1 MTESSDEPSPLS
13 RICFATGIAHDSR
26 HNPGAGDHLPLSL
39 NEKSA
44 HHPSDEAAIPNY
56 AKSPPSVE
64 NVIKEDEAT
73 FHPGTNSHVVD
84 KESSALPPLAPPPQE
99 GVQEEASSTVD
110 SGARGSILI
119 RFYLACKGI
128 LLASWMNVL
137 LAFVPAGI
145 AVKVA
150 GINPNVVFAINAIA
164 IIPLAGL
171 LTHATESVASEMGD
185 TIGALMNITFGNA
198 VELIIFIALVK
209 NEIRIVQASL
219 LGSILA
225 NLLLILGM
233 CFLLGGLRFREQ
245 ILLLVYVLYILFQ
258 LKSHAYMYQSTPQH
272 VIDEESHP
280 GLLAEIMN
288 SSGASSSSSSSSD
301 TDSDNSSGSH
311 TTAKRIKRVLR
322 GRKRRKSNA
331 SSKETPS
338 VPSTLRTPSVGT
350 SNHANYKSEF
360 SGGELQQDGSF
371 NSPNSFVAIAS
382 GDEADTDGENGGGRR
397 KTNNSAVNFR
407 DFEKE
412 NTASGSRTAENSQRK
427 TTRRKRK
434 ALQET
439 VSMGKKEATIKDSIL
454 ADQPSNPPLEARV
467 SAPRVGFVKEVG
479 RGLDLSPKRSF
490 GKRGITNV
498 LPAMPAVDR
507 MFSSTVFSAMNPSG
521 IPDSSSPAPFAPF
534 ATRNPLHRSSSLPS
548 RLNRVGEV
556 SMAAPEFPRA
566 YPRPAAISHPSLD
579 PKIHTKTKSRLSRTS
594 AIILLLVSTGLVA
607 LCADFLVNSINHLV
621 KTTDV
626 SEAFIGLII
635 LPIVGN
641 AAEHVTAVV
650 VASKNKMDLAIGVA
664 VGSSIQIA
672 LFVTPVI
679 VLLGWIL
686 HKDMSLYFSLFET
699 ISLFVSAFI
708 VNFLVLD
715 GRSNYLEGALLNAA
729 YVIIAPPLKSN
740 SSTASRHSP
749 RLVENALSPSWA
761 SAHSIEDHSPT
772 QFPFGP
778 RNTVRTPPFL
788 AKSKKR
794 ALSRLPA
801 NLPSPSGQ
809 PPFKKPR
816 RRVKTQRALGNP
828 INPRS
833 VRDNSPLPP
842 SLFPSN
848 RRQRRPTLP
857 IRLSSSEAGST
868 MLNRS
873 HKDDSGAIRTLKL
886 ARGSA
891 KSDSSKHVL
900 RHGAQDL
907 ARKSTEGDEV
917 RISKG
922 LAILNQVGVTEL
934 LDQDDRPTFVIDLG
948 DQANFE
954 LGPLSIIYA
963 NVALRAAGGLLE
975 FIAGK
980 EDKDS
985 PGLAAIG
992 AFSDFKAWSTS
1003 YVRNHEALDVGLPS
1017 FFFFGMTWTCCTLK
1031 KRLRLIRGTSSPTS
1045 ASVSSNPPSVGI
1057 PSSRVLGK
1065 DGHGYPGSS
1074 YDSDR
1079 MIKGEP
1085 LDYFGNFRSSL
1096 PALGPEAAVE
1106 DDKLMQ
1112 RVSQTSARDSPR
1124 NTLMH
1129 SSTWPDSD
1137 TVNDRK
1143 SDSGSASQSTELA
1156 FSSRPNSYPK
1166 EATWGPLPV
1175 AQANNFEISMQ
1186 PDSGFFDWTRLPM
1199 VPTLPKHIQFARSI
1213 DWASTKLGPIES
1225 WSTELRCMCNMIMA
1239 SPHPAAMYWGDDL
1252 IAIYNEAYILL
1263 AGEKHPTLM
1272 GQSYRIAWAEI
1283 WDNVKDVFAN
1293 AFATGQAT
1301 MKDDDCLFIRRSSLP
1316 GFLEETFFSWSIIPL
1331 VGLDGSVVG
1340 LYNPAFEKTRRKI
1353 AERRMLTLREVGE
1366 QTAAAR
1372 ELKAFWSKVLKALE
1386 YNECDSPFVIL
1397 YSVGDDI
1404 ESEASSMQS
1413 SSVGSVRQCNLEGTL
1428 GVPEG
1433 HPAAPS
1439 KIDLKAGPEYF
1450 AHVFREAMKSDRPI
1464 LLQVENETLDANLLQ
1479 GLHWRGYGDP
1489 CRAAVCCPIFLTG
1502 GDSILGFLVMGLNPR
1517 RPYDDDYSLF
1527 VQLLSRQLTTSSA
1540 SVVLYEE
1547 EIARG
1552 RRAAQVAALDR
1563 TELSEQLAIRTQEAV
1578 ESETKFT
1585 RMAEFAPVGIFIADS
1600 QGQITYCNDAW
1611 YEISRVPK
1619 AYGSTEDWMDFVKD
1633 EDKERV
1639 FRLWDNLVQ
1648 NAVAMNCEFRFN
1660 TPWEDQQ
1667 GHRSDTWVL
1676 ASAYPEKNETGGLK
1690 IIFGSLTNISQ
1701 QKWAELLEKRKME
1714 EAVEMKRQQENFIDI
1729 TSHEMRN
1736 PLSAILQCADEIAST
1751 LKAYRSSDH
1760 ALPQLL
1766 DDLLDSNIDAAQ
1778 TIALCAQHQKRIV
1791 DDILTLS
1798 KLDSAL
1804 LLVTPCDVMPA
1815 SVVQRALK
1823 MFDGE
1828 VQTAHIKLNFQI
1840 DDSLQKHN
1848 IQWVK
1853 LDPSRLLQVLINL
1866 ITNAIKFTTTQ
1877 AKRVITVVLGASIRR
1892 PSKTPGFNTVS
1903 YFPTRTKRS
1912 DLMSSADWGTG
1923 EKCHLY
1929 FAVQDTG
1936 RGLTEDETK
1945 LLFHRFSQAS
1955 PRTHVQYGGSGLG
1968 LFISRELV
1976 ELQGGEIGVASRAGE
1991 GSTFAF
1997 YIAARRS
2004 TTPQE
2009 ALDQSPYVGMRSE
2022 RVPSPNVWKA
2032 SKVALSTSPA
2042 KALMPKTIFKIL
2054 IVEDNLVN
2062 QRVLQRQLRNLG
2074 CIVYV
2079 ANHGVE
2085 CIDRLKESTFWKNHS
2100 KEALDLSVVLMDL
2113 EMPVM
2118 DGLTCARKIRDLQD
2132 AKEIIRHVPLI
2143 AVTAN
2148 ARSEQIDTAL
2158 AAGMVSFLPLPI
2170 HFSLFGP
2177 EDVQLILGGSL
2188 IFQDDVVSKPFRILD
2203 LIPKIEELDA
2213 KYGGGS
2219 TTAGASASSSTSSF
2233 PP

>member
-1 MTESSDEPSPLS
+1 M
-13 RICFATGIAHDSR
+13 
-26 HNPGAGDHLPLSL
+26 
-39 NEKSA
+39 
-44 HHPSDEAAIPNY
+44 
-56 AKSPPSVE
+56 
-64 NVIKEDEAT
+64 
-73 FHPGTNSHVVD
+73 
-84 KESSALPPLAPPPQE
+84 
-99 GVQEEASSTVD
+99 
-110 SGARGSILI
+110 
-119 RFYLACKGI
+119 
-128 LLASWMNVL
+128 
-137 LAFVPAGI
+137 
-145 AVKVA
+145 
-150 GINPNVVFAINAIA
+150 
-164 IIPLAGL
+164 
-171 LTHATESVASEMGD
+171 
-185 TIGALMNITFGNA
+185 
-198 VELIIFIALVK
+198 
-209 NEIRIVQASL
+209 
-219 LGSILA
+219 
-225 NLLLILGM
+225 
-233 CFLLGGLRFREQ
+233 
-245 ILLLVYVLYILFQ
+245 
-258 LKSHAYMYQSTPQH
+258 
-272 VIDEESHP
+272 
-280 GLLAEIMN
+280 
-288 SSGASSSSSSSSD
+288 
-301 TDSDNSSGSH
+301 
-311 TTAKRIKRVLR
+311 
-322 GRKRRKSNA
+322 
-331 SSKETPS
+331 
-338 VPSTLRTPSVGT
+338 
-350 SNHANYKSEF
+350 
-360 SGGELQQDGSF
+360 
-371 NSPNSFVAIAS
+371 
-382 GDEADTDGENGGGRR
+382 
-397 KTNNSAVNFR
+397 
-407 DFEKE
+407 
-412 NTASGSRTAENSQRK
+412 
-427 TTRRKRK
+427 
-434 ALQET
+434 
-439 VSMGKKEATIKDSIL
+439 
-454 ADQPSNPPLEARV
+454 
-467 SAPRVGFVKEVG
+467 
-479 RGLDLSPKRSF
+479 
-490 GKRGITNV
+490 
-498 LPAMPAVDR
+498 
-507 MFSSTVFSAMNPSG
+507 
-521 IPDSSSPAPFAPF
+521 
-534 ATRNPLHRSSSLPS
+534 
-548 RLNRVGEV
+548 
-556 SMAAPEFPRA
+556 
-566 YPRPAAISHPSLD
+566 
-579 PKIHTKTKSRLSRTS
+579 
-594 AIILLLVSTGLVA
+594 
-607 LCADFLVNSINHLV
+607 
-621 KTTDV
+621 
-626 SEAFIGLII
+626 
-635 LPIVGN
+635 
-641 AAEHVTAVV
+641 
-650 VASKNKMDLAIGVA
+650 
-664 VGSSIQIA
+664 
-672 LFVTPVI
+672 
-679 VLLGWIL
+679 
-686 HKDMSLYFSLFET
+686 
-699 ISLFVSAFI
+699 
-708 VNFLVLD
+708 
-715 GRSNYLEGALLNAA
+715 
-729 YVIIAPPLKSN
+729 
-740 SSTASRHSP
+740 
-749 RLVENALSPSWA
+749 SPSWA
-761 SAHSIEDHSPT
+761 SARSNEDRSPP
-772 QFPFGP
+772 QFSLGP

-794 ALSRLPA
+794 AISRLPA

-828 INPRS
+828 TIPRS
-833 VRDNSPLPP
+833 VCDNSRLRPLP
-842 SLFPSN
+842 FPFDK
-848 RRQRRPTLP
+848 RQRRPALP
-857 IRLSSSEAGST
+857 IRLSSSEAGSK
-868 MLNRS
+868 MLSRL
-873 HKDDSGAIRTLKL
+873 HKDDSGAIRTLKV

-891 KSDSSKHVL
+891 KSDSSRSGL
-900 RHGAQDL
+900 RHGAQEL
-907 ARKSTEGDEV
+907 TRRSTEGEEV

-922 LAILNQVGVTEL
+922 LAVLNQVGVTEL
-934 LDQDDRPTFVIDLG
+934 LDQDERPTFIIDLG

-954 LGPLSIIYA
+954 LGPLTIIYA
-963 NVALRAAGGLLE
+963 NISLRAAGGLLE
-975 FIAGK
+975 FIAAK
-980 EDKDS
+980 DDKDS
-985 PGLAAIG
+985 PGLAAVG
-992 AFSDFKAWSTS
+992 AFSDFKAWATS

-1017 FFFFGMTWTCCTLK
+1017 FFFFGVTWTCCTLK
-1031 KRLRLIRGTSSPTS
+1031 KRLRLIRGISSPTS
-1045 ASVSSNPPSVGI
+1045 GSVSSNPPSVGI
-1057 PSSRVLGK
+1057 PSSRILGK

-1079 MIKGEP
+1079 MTKGEP

-1096 PALGPEAAVE
+1096 PALGPETATEGDEV
-1106 DDKLMQ
+1106 MQ
-1112 RVSQTSARDSPR
+1112 QVPPTPSRDSSR

-1129 SSTWPDSD
+1129 SSTKSD
-1137 TVNDRK
+1137 NDTANDRN
-1143 SDSGSASQSTELA
+1143 SDSGSTSQATELA
-1156 FSSRPNSYPK
+1156 FSSKLNSRSK
-1166 EATWGPLPV
+1166 EATSGALPV
-1175 AQANNFEISMQ
+1175 AQANDFKLSTQ
-1186 PDSGFFDWTRLPM
+1186 PDSGFFDWTRLP
-1199 VPTLPKHIQFARSI
+1199 VAPTLPKHIQFARSI

-1252 IAIYNEAYILL
+1252 VAIYNEAYILL
-1263 AGEKHPTLM
+1263 AGEKHPALM
-1272 GQSYRIAWAEI
+1272 GQSYRTAWAEI
-1283 WDNVKDVFAN
+1283 WDNVKDVFTN

-1316 GFLEETFFSWSIIPL
+1316 SFVEETFFSWSIIPL

-1372 ELKAFWSKVLKALE
+1372 ELKVFWSKVLKALE

-1413 SSVGSVRQCNLEGTL
+1413 SSVGSIRQCNLEGTL
-1428 GVPEG
+1428 GVPDG

-1439 KIDLKAGPEYF
+1439 RIDLKAGPEYF
-1450 AHVFREAMKSDRPI
+1450 AHVFREAMKSDKPI
-1464 LLQVENETLDANLLQ
+1464 LLQIEDGSLDANLLQ
-1479 GLHWRGYGDP
+1479 GLHWQGYGDP

-1600 QGQITYCNDAW
+1600 QGRITYCNDTW

-1619 AYGSTEDWMDFVKD
+1619 AYRSTEEWIDFVKD
-1633 EDKERV
+1633 EDQEMV
-1639 FRLWDNLVQ
+1639 VRLWDNLVQ

-1676 ASAYPEKNETGGLK
+1676 ASAYPEIDERGRLK

-1751 LKAYRSSDH
+1751 LKAYRSSDQ
-1760 ALPQLL
+1760 AGLQPL

-1804 LLVTPCDVMPA
+1804 LLVTPCDVMPV

-1823 MFDGE
+1823 MFEGE
-1828 VQTAHIKLNFQI
+1828 VQTAQIKLNFRI
-1840 DDSLQKHN
+1840 DDSLQKYN

-1877 AKRVITVVLGASIRR
+1877 AERVITVVLGASIRR
-1892 PSKTPGFNTVS
+1892 PSKTPGFDTVS
-1903 YFPTRTKRS
+1903 YFPTRTKRT
-1912 DLMSSADWGTG
+1912 DIMSSADWGTG

-1936 RGLTEDETK
+1936 RGLAEDETK

-1976 ELQGGEIGVASRAGE
+1976 ELQGGEIGVSSRAGE

-2004 TTPQE
+2004 TSPPE
-2009 ALDQSPYVGMRSE
+2009 SLDQLPSVGMRPE
-2022 RVPSPNVWKA
+2022 R
-2032 SKVALSTSPA
+2032 VALSTSPA
-2042 KALMPKTIFKIL
+2042 KSLMTKTTFKIL

-2074 CIVYV
+2074 CVVHV

-2085 CIDRLKESTFWKNHS
+2085 CIDRLKESTFWRSHN

-2118 DGLTCARKIRDLQD
+2118 DGLTCAQKIRELQA
-2132 AKEIIRHVPLI
+2132 AKEIARHVPLI

-2148 ARSEQIDTAL
+2148 ARSEQIDAAL
-2158 AAGMVSFLPLPI
+2158 AAGMVSFPPPPRLLIPPAPPSGL
-2170 HFSLFGP
+2170 
-2177 EDVQLILGGSL
+2177 EDVQLILGGVP

-2203 LIPKIEELDA
+2203 LIPKIEKLDA

-2219 TTAGASASSSTSSF
+2219 TAAGATSSSSTSSF

>member
-1 MTESSDEPSPLS
+1 MLS
-13 RICFATGIAHDSR
+13 
-26 HNPGAGDHLPLSL
+26 
-39 NEKSA
+39 
-44 HHPSDEAAIPNY
+44 
-56 AKSPPSVE
+56 
-64 NVIKEDEAT
+64 
-73 FHPGTNSHVVD
+73 
-84 KESSALPPLAPPPQE
+84 
-99 GVQEEASSTVD
+99 
-110 SGARGSILI
+110 
-119 RFYLACKGI
+119 
-128 LLASWMNVL
+128 
-137 LAFVPAGI
+137 
-145 AVKVA
+145 
-150 GINPNVVFAINAIA
+150 
-164 IIPLAGL
+164 
-171 LTHATESVASEMGD
+171 
-185 TIGALMNITFGNA
+185 
-198 VELIIFIALVK
+198 
-209 NEIRIVQASL
+209 
-219 LGSILA
+219 
-225 NLLLILGM
+225 
-233 CFLLGGLRFREQ
+233 
-245 ILLLVYVLYILFQ
+245 
-258 LKSHAYMYQSTPQH
+258 
-272 VIDEESHP
+272 
-280 GLLAEIMN
+280 
-288 SSGASSSSSSSSD
+288 
-301 TDSDNSSGSH
+301 
-311 TTAKRIKRVLR
+311 
-322 GRKRRKSNA
+322 
-331 SSKETPS
+331 
-338 VPSTLRTPSVGT
+338 
-350 SNHANYKSEF
+350 
-360 SGGELQQDGSF
+360 
-371 NSPNSFVAIAS
+371 
-382 GDEADTDGENGGGRR
+382 
-397 KTNNSAVNFR
+397 
-407 DFEKE
+407 
-412 NTASGSRTAENSQRK
+412 
-427 TTRRKRK
+427 
-434 ALQET
+434 
-439 VSMGKKEATIKDSIL
+439 
-454 ADQPSNPPLEARV
+454 
-467 SAPRVGFVKEVG
+467 
-479 RGLDLSPKRSF
+479 
-490 GKRGITNV
+490 
-498 LPAMPAVDR
+498 
-507 MFSSTVFSAMNPSG
+507 
-521 IPDSSSPAPFAPF
+521 
-534 ATRNPLHRSSSLPS
+534 
-548 RLNRVGEV
+548 
-556 SMAAPEFPRA
+556 
-566 YPRPAAISHPSLD
+566 
-579 PKIHTKTKSRLSRTS
+579 
-594 AIILLLVSTGLVA
+594 
-607 LCADFLVNSINHLV
+607 
-621 KTTDV
+621 
-626 SEAFIGLII
+626 
-635 LPIVGN
+635 
-641 AAEHVTAVV
+641 
-650 VASKNKMDLAIGVA
+650 
-664 VGSSIQIA
+664 
-672 LFVTPVI
+672 
-679 VLLGWIL
+679 
-686 HKDMSLYFSLFET
+686 
-699 ISLFVSAFI
+699 
-708 VNFLVLD
+708 
-715 GRSNYLEGALLNAA
+715 
-729 YVIIAPPLKSN
+729 
-740 SSTASRHSP
+740 
-749 RLVENALSPSWA
+749 
-761 SAHSIEDHSPT
+761 
-772 QFPFGP
+772 
-778 RNTVRTPPFL
+778 
-788 AKSKKR
+788 
-794 ALSRLPA
+794 
-801 NLPSPSGQ
+801 
-809 PPFKKPR
+809 
-816 RRVKTQRALGNP
+816 
-828 INPRS
+828 
-833 VRDNSPLPP
+833 
-842 SLFPSN
+842 
-848 RRQRRPTLP
+848 
-857 IRLSSSEAGST
+857 
-868 MLNRS
+868 RS

-891 KSDSSKHVL
+891 KSDSSRSVL
-900 RHGAQDL
+900 RHGAHDL
-907 ARKSTEGDEV
+907 ARRSAEGDEA

-934 LDQDDRPTFVIDLG
+934 LDQDERPTFVIDLG
-948 DQANFE
+948 DQTNFE

-963 NVALRAAGGLLE
+963 NISLRAAGGLLE

-980 EDKDS
+980 DDKDS
-985 PGLAAIG
+985 PGLAAVG

-1031 KRLRLIRGTSSPTS
+1031 KRLRLIRGISSPS
-1045 ASVSSNPPSVGI
+1045 SGSVSSNPPSVGI
-1057 PSSRVLGK
+1057 PSSRILGK

-1096 PALGPEAAVE
+1096 PALGPEAATK
-1106 DDKLMQ
+1106 DDELMQ
-1112 RVSQTSARDSPR
+1112 QAPPTSSRDSYR
-1124 NTLMH
+1124 NTLMR
-1129 SSTWPDSD
+1129 SSTRPDND
-1137 TVNDRK
+1137 TTNDRNP
-1143 SDSGSASQSTELA
+1143 DSGSTSQSTELA
-1156 FSSRPNSYPK
+1156 FSSRLDSRSK
-1166 EATWGPLPV
+1166 EAMSGALPV
-1175 AQANNFEISMQ
+1175 AQANDFELSMQ

-1199 VPTLPKHIQFARSI
+1199 APTLPKHIQFARSI
-1213 DWASTKLGPIES
+1213 DWASTNLGPIES

-1263 AGEKHPTLM
+1263 AGEKHPALM
-1272 GQSYRIAWAEI
+1272 GQSYRTAWAEI

-1293 AFATGQAT
+1293 AIATGQAT

-1331 VGLDGSVVG
+1331 VGIDGSVVG

-1386 YNECDSPFVIL
+1386 YNKCDSPFVIL

-1428 GVPEG
+1428 GVPDG

-1439 KIDLKAGPEYF
+1439 KLDLKAGPEYF
-1450 AHVFREAMKSDRPI
+1450 AHVFREAMKSDKPI
-1464 LLQVENETLDANLLQ
+1464 LLQIEDGTLDANLLQ
-1479 GLHWRGYGDP
+1479 GLHWQGYGDP

-1552 RRAAQVAALDR
+1552 KRAAQVAALDR

-1600 QGQITYCNDAW
+1600 QGRITYCNDAW

-1619 AYGSTEDWMDFVKD
+1619 AYRSTEEWMDFVKD

-1639 FRLWDNLVQ
+1639 IRLWNNLVQ

-1676 ASAYPEKNETGGLK
+1676 ASAYPEKDEIGRLK

-1751 LKAYRSSDH
+1751 LKAYRSRDQVI
-1760 ALPQLL
+1760 PQPL

-1804 LLVTPCDVMPA
+1804 LLVTPCDVMPV

-1828 VQTAHIKLNFQI
+1828 VQTAQINLNFQI

-1877 AKRVITVVLGASIRR
+1877 AKRVITIVLGASIRR
-1892 PSKTPGFNTVS
+1892 PSKTPGFDNVS
-1903 YFPTRTKRS
+1903 YFPTRTKRT

-2004 TTPQE
+2004 AIPQE
-2009 ALDQSPYVGMRSE
+2009 GFDQLPSVGMRPE
-2022 RVPSPNVWKA
+2022 R
-2032 SKVALSTSPA
+2032 VALSTSPA
-2042 KALMPKTIFKIL
+2042 KALMPKTTFRIL

-2074 CIVYV
+2074 CVVHV

-2085 CIDRLKESTFWKNHS
+2085 CIDRLKQSTFWRNHN
-2100 KEALDLSVVLMDL
+2100 KEALDLSVILMDL

-2118 DGLTCARKIRDLQD
+2118 DGLTCAQKIRDLQD

-2158 AAGMVSFLPLPI
+2158 AAGMVRDLPLL
-2170 HFSLFGP
+2170 FSIFSGL
-2177 EDVQLILGGSL
+2177 EDVQLILGGVP

-2203 LIPKIEELDA
+2203 LIPKIEKLDA
-2213 KYGGGS
+2213 KYGGRS
-2219 TTAGASASSSTSSF
+2219 TAAGARSSSKSSF